1 MIKKIDDL
9 GAEISEL
16 NENIVIFF
24 KALFKIEIKELKIK
38 NIEIKEK
45 LSSEK
50 SALETRC
57 DSLDTELSEKNKLIE
72 ERDERLRN
80 LETSAAKLEQE
91 IVI

>member
-38 NIEIKEK
+38 NIEINISIKY
-45 LSSEK
+45 
-50 SALETRC
+50 ATR
-57 DSLDTELSEKNKLIE
+57 T
-72 ERDERLRN
+72 
-80 LETSAAKLEQE
+80 
-91 IVI
+91 